1 MPAWLSFDTEVRSFA
16 AVPTLMDEGTYEIE
30 IVAELPAL
38 AVQPPT
44 VELSNNLNGNQVISL

>member
-1 MPAWLSFDTEVRSFA
+1 MPVWLSFDTEGRSFA

-30 IVAELPAL
+30 IVAALPAL

-44 VELSNNLNGNQVISL
+44 VELTNNLNGNQVISL